1 MNVANLTQEAADPR
15 TVVSTLSSTKCRER
29 LTTCRERPRT
39 PWRRADWQGLAGNE
53 IALLFLRYL
62 EAWEQDPTGAPG
74 DRPRAIDLRRAEAVA
89 RRMHI
94 SKLPS

>member
-1 MNVANLTQEAADPR
+1 VANLTQEAADPR

-39 PWRRADWQGLAGNE
+39 SWSRRAGWRGLAGNE
-53 IALLFLRYL
+53 IALLFPRYL